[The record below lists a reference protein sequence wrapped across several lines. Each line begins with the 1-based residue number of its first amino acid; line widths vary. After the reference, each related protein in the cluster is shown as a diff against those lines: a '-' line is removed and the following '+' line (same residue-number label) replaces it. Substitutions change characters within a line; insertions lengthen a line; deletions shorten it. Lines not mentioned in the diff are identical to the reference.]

1 MIEHLP
7 DRLDLLAT
15 AGAGRMLRG
24 TIALASLERV
34 LPALASQDG
43 ELQIVMEL
51 GRDPDGT
58 HYLAGTIR
66 GGVQLQCQ
74 RCLDAMLLPLDLK
87 FRLGLV
93 HGQEEARQLPAHYE
107 PLLVTAEPAHI
118 ADIVSDEVL
127 LALPIVALHDDRG
140 ACREL
145 MKEYQPS
152 DGLQREN
159 PFAALA
165 ELKQK
170 H

>member
-24 TIALASLERV
+24 QIALASLERV
-34 LPALASQDG
+34 LPALVSQDG
-43 ELQIVMEL
+43 ELQVVMEL
-51 GRDPDGT
+51 GRDPEGT

-66 GGVQLQCQ
+66 GSVQLQCQ
-74 RCLDAMLLPLDLK
+74 RCLDAMQLPLDLK

-93 HGQEEARQLPAHYE
+93 ASQAAARQLPGHYE
-107 PLLVTAEPAHI
+107 PLLVTAEPARI
-118 ADIVSDEVL
+118 ADIVTDEVL
-127 LALPIVALHDDRG
+127 LALPIVALHDDSA
-140 ACREL
+140 ACGNL
-145 MKEYQPS
+145 MTEYQPS
-152 DGLQREN
+152 DRPQREN

>member
-87 FRLGLV
+87 F
-93 HGQEEARQLPAHYE
+93 
-107 PLLVTAEPAHI
+107 
-118 ADIVSDEVL
+118 L